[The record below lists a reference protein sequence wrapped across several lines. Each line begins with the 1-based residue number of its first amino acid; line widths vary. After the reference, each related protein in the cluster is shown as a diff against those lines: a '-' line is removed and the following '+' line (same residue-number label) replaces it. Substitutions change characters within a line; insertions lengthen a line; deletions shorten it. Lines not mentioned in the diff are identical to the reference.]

1 MSEPPNRAGKK
12 LRETER
18 NFIEKME
25 IEGHSDRAAFQEFEM
40 QFPGFLSERIREF
53 NEFANTSRS
62 GINTTRDEFKK
73 MKTQLW
79 EKKSLISR
87 GLNLLISWK
96 FLNKIDKE
104 LMENYNWHTSHFRMN
119 VPGNRRNY

>member
-1 MSEPPNRAGKK
+1 MCEPPNREGKNLLK
-12 LRETER
+12 TER
-18 NFIEKME
+18 ELIKNMKIEE
-25 IEGHSDRAAFQEFEM
+25 PNDRATFQEFEM

-79 EKKSLISR
+79 EQKSLISR

-104 LMENYNWHTSHFRMN
+104 LMENYNCHTSHFRMN